1 MLEKKSVFYLFIV
14 LILSLLTAC
23 RPDFSED
30 KSSVRHMVKK
40 EANKEPKSVEV
51 KKESP
56 SQHAKEEPA
65 YRINGT
71 VTLNATNIQVEGDTT
86 LPPGVILY
94 LRLRAYPEDASLDAI
109 KEYKANPY
117 TKVTSED
124 YMEVRDDGTFKSRD
138 LKRKNFPQ
146 RYLLEVI
153 FAPTRAEESVKQ
165 TLVKEGE
172 SVEDL
177 AGMVSI
183 DLPSRN
189 QFLDDVVP
197 GFIKH
202 VNIMEMDEPEGDQ
215 VRLEFVDLQH

>member
-1 MLEKKSVFYLFIV
+1 MIEKKRLFYLFIV
-14 LILSLLTAC
+14 LTLSLLTAC

-40 EANKEPKSVEV
+40 ENNKEPKAVEV

-56 SQHAKEEPA
+56 SQNAKEEPSYTFNA
-65 YRINGT
+65 A
-71 VTLNATNIQVEGDTT
+71 VSLNSTNIQVEGDTT

-94 LRLRAYPEDASLDAI
+94 VRLRAYPEDASLNAI
-109 KEYKANPY
+109 KEYKAEPY
-117 TKVTSED
+117 MKVTSED
-124 YMEVRDDGTFKSRD
+124 YMEVKGDGTFKSRD
-138 LKRKNFPQ
+138 LERKDFPQ
-146 RYLLEVI
+146 RYLLELI

-189 QFLDDVVP
+189 EFFDDVVP
-197 GFIKH
+197 GYIKH

-215 VRLEFVDLQH
+215 VRLELADLQ